1 MMKRNI
7 LAVVIPAL
15 LAAGAANAAEVYNK
29 DGNKLDLY
37 GKAVGLHY
45 FSKGN
50 GENSYGG
57 DGDQTYARLGFKGET
72 QINDQLTGYG
82 QWEYQFQGNNSEGGS
97 DAQSG
102 NKTRLAFAG
111 LKFGDAGSFD
121 YGRNYG
127 IVYDALGYT
136 DMLPEFGGDTAYS
149 DNFFVGR
156 VGGVAT
162 YRNSNFF
169 GLVEGLNFGVQYL
182 GKNERASTY
191 EVDGDDN
198 NFSDVRRSNGD
209 GWGGSLSYEFEGFG
223 IVGAY
228 GSADR
233 TNAQTNPALR
243 GQGDKA
249 EQWATG
255 LKYDA
260 NNLYLA
266 ANYGET
272 RNATPISGGF
282 ANKTQDILLV
292 AQYQF
297 DFGLRPSIAY
307 TKSKAKDVEGIGNED
322 LVNYVE
328 VGATYY
334 FNKNM
339 STYVDYII
347 NQIDSDN
354 KLGVGSDDTVA
365 VGIVYQF

>member
-1 MMKRNI
+1 MKKLTVAI
-7 LAVVIPAL
+7 SAV
-15 LAAGAANAAEVYNK
+15 AASVLMAMSAQAAEIYNK
-29 DGNKLDLY
+29 DSNKLDLY
-37 GKAVGLHY
+37 GKVNAKHY
-45 FSKGN
+45 FSSN
-50 GENSYGG
+50 DAD
-57 DGDQTYARLGFKGET
+57 DGDTTYARLGFKGET
-72 QINDQLTGYG
+72 QINDQLTGFG
-82 QWEYQFQGNNSEGGS
+82 QWEYEFKGNRAESQGSS
-97 DAQSG
+97 KD
-102 NKTRLAFAG
+102 KTRLAFAG
-111 LKFGDAGSFD
+111 LKFGDYGSID

-127 IVYDALGYT
+127 VVYDALGYT

-149 DNFFVGR
+149 DDFFVGR

-169 GLVEGLNFGVQYL
+169 GLVDGLNFAVQYL
-182 GKNERASTY
+182 GKNERDTA
-191 EVDGDDN
+191 
-198 NFSDVRRSNGD
+198 RRSNGD
-209 GWGGSLSYEFEGFG
+209 GVGGSISYEYEGFG

-228 GSADR
+228 GAADR
-233 TNAQTNPALR
+233 TNLQEESSL
-243 GQGDKA
+243 GKGKKA

-260 NNLYLA
+260 NNIYLA

-272 RNATPISGGF
+272 RNATPITNKFTNTSGF
-282 ANKTQDILLV
+282 ANKTQDVLLV

-307 TKSKAKDVEGIGNED
+307 TKSKAKDVEGIGDVD
-322 LVNYVE
+322 LVNYFE